1 MLLVRLVAGAMGAL
15 QGAFVVI
22 DRDAVSMA
30 ALVGMSITASGLALI
45 VGILTPAA
53 AATLA
58 AALAA
63 LVVLFAPEPVPP
75 FGSAAV
81 VLLVANALAL
91 VLVGPGAYSVDAR
104 LFGRR
109 EIRIPGDP
117 TQVHD

>member
-1 MLLVRLVAGAMGAL
+1 VLLVRLVAGAGGGL

-22 DRDAVSMA
+22 DRDVSMA
-30 ALVGMSITASGLALI
+30 ALLGISITMSGLALI

-53 AATLA
+53 AA
-58 AALAA
+58 ALAA
-63 LVVLFAPEPVPP
+63 SLAALLVLFASEPVTP

-81 VLLVANALAL
+81 VLIVANALAL

-109 EIRIPGDP
+109 EIRIPGDAP
-117 TQVHD
+117 QDHD